1 MVTDQT
7 STYKIFEF
15 VSGINEFTR
24 YGRGEQ
30 LVDYYDSVGAT
41 PPNTINTMKKLRNL
55 FKCVICTN
63 LIQN

>member
-1 MVTDQT
+1 MNAMMSLLKDSGIEVSGIYATKFNSDNKVQMVTDQT

-30 LVDYYDSVGAT
+30 FSRL
-41 PPNTINTMKKLRNL
+41 L
-55 FKCVICTN
+55 
-63 LIQN
+63 